1 MRKGASGLEN
11 LRKTSTRTDSVNE
24 YMEQIATKN
33 CKKEL
38 EKGYGTRRAGHAEA
52 EKSRQD
58 NSATEKRMFVA
69 MVRLS

>member
-1 MRKGASGLEN
+1 
-11 LRKTSTRTDSVNE
+11 
-24 YMEQIATKN
+24 MEQIATKN

>member
-1 MRKGASGLEN
+1 
-11 LRKTSTRTDSVNE
+11 
-24 YMEQIATKN
+24 MEQIATKN

-58 NSATEKRMFVA
+58 NSATETRMFVA